1 MGEERGGCT
10 APGNCSSGA
19 CLPCPETAGSDCSVS
34 LSPHNSQKGHTQSRR
49 RARACVVL
57 ACRVVLS
64 YTIRA
69 RARWPQRCDNPPRNP
84 AHPGYSF
91 EPPCDAD
98 CMRQRPGVLDEV
110 IIPTTLAPG
119 AYVLGFRWDCD
130 ASSQVWQQCSD
141 IELVE

>member
-1 MGEERGGCT
+1 MF
-10 APGNCSSGA
+10 S
-19 CLPCPETAGSDCSVS
+19 
-34 LSPHNSQKGHTQSRR
+34 H
-49 RARACVVL
+49 
-57 ACRVVLS
+57 
-64 YTIRA
+64 TIRA
-69 RARWPQRCDNPPRNP
+69 RVRWPQRCDNPPRNP

-91 EPPCDAD
+91 EPPCDAE
-98 CMRQRPGVLDEV
+98 CMSQRPGVLDEV